1 MPAVDLPAS
10 DTSEPRISGGDD
22 AVTRFDRAS
31 LAFVVGLAA
40 VLRIPGLDVRGRFD
54 ADQGHDMLTLV
65 AFVRDGVIPLLGP
78 KTSVGDFHHGAFYYY
93 LLAPSAAL
101 SNGDPVAV
109 TLELALLGI
118 AAVALTW
125 WLARAIGGPWAGLLA
140 GALLAVSPAAI
151 EESTFIWNP
160 NPIAFFAALA
170 LAAVWRAR
178 TGGRTAWWALATAS
192 AGVVFQLH
200 VLGVVF
206 LIAIVALALLELR
219 RDRSV
224 VRGLLGGIALV
235 ALLFVPLL
243 VHELTHDF
251 AETRGVVAYIAGGD
265 PGPEGGPIAALV
277 ITLLRVVGWPLV
289 GLVIAYPTA
298 AILLL
303 AAVVGLV
310 GARWISARGEE
321 RMALRMLVGIAA
333 WSTLA
338 LAFVAPSLQRVVLAL
353 PNDHYHAFLD
363 PVIVVLVAVTSTGL
377 IASALASWRASRRP
391 APGLAGT
398 LVGAVVVVLVAA
410 AVLRQ
415 PPWVDPDG
423 GWAAARA
430 AGARIVQVAGSRL
443 IRVVGLP
450 DFKLADGIIFP
461 VIHAGGRVVDPATDP
476 GILVVACDRLF
487 ETAIGA
493 PCGGSAEDREV
504 GLGQGSGEAGGL
516 RLLDRFDASPRT
528 AISVYGPAN
537 GP

>member
-1 MPAVDLPAS
+1 M
-10 DTSEPRISGGDD
+10 
-22 AVTRFDRAS
+22 TRFDRAA

-65 AFVRDGVIPLLGP
+65 AFVRDGVVPLLGP

-101 SNGDPVAV
+101 SSGDPVAV
-109 TLELALLGI
+109 AFELALLGI
-118 AAVALTW
+118 AAVTLTW

-140 GALLAVSPAAI
+140 GVLLAVSPAAI

-170 LAAVWRAR
+170 LAAVWRAK
-178 TGGRTAWWALATAS
+178 TGGRPAWWALAIAS
-192 AGVVFQLH
+192 AGAVFQLH

-224 VRGLLGGIALV
+224 ARGLVGGLALV

-251 AETRGVVAYIAGGD
+251 AETRGVLAYIAGGD
-265 PGPEGGPIAALV
+265 PGPEGGPVAALV

-289 GLVIAYPTA
+289 GLVIAYPVT

-303 AAVVGLV
+303 AVVVGLV
-310 GARWISARGEE
+310 GARWISARGQEV
-321 RMALRMLVGIAA
+321 MALRMLAGIAA
-333 WSTLA
+333 WSTVA

-363 PVIVVLVAVTSTGL
+363 PVVMVLVAVSSVGL
-377 IASALASWRASRRP
+377 LAQAAASWRSSRRP
-391 APGLAGT
+391 APLAAGVI
-398 LVGAVVVVLVAA
+398 VGAVVAVLIAA
-410 AVLRQ
+410 AVVRQ

-423 GWAAARA
+423 GWVAARA
-430 AGARIVQVAGSRL
+430 AGERIVQVAGSRP

-450 DFKLADGIIFP
+450 EFKLADGIIFP
-461 VIHAGGRVVDPATDP
+461 VVHAGGQVVDDP
-476 GILVVACDRLF
+476 NPDAVLVVACDRLF

-493 PCGGSAEDREV
+493 PCGGLAEDREV
-504 GLGQGSGEAGGL
+504 GLGQVSPAPAGL
-516 RLLDRFDASPRT
+516 RLIDRFDASPRT
-528 AISVYGPAN
+528 AISVYGPAD

>member
-1 MPAVDLPAS
+1 M
-10 DTSEPRISGGDD
+10 
-22 AVTRFDRAS
+22 TRFDRAS

-40 VLRIPGLDVRGRFD
+40 ALRLPGLDARGRFD

-65 AFVRDGVIPLLGP
+65 AFARDGVVPLLGP

-93 LLAPSAAL
+93 LLAPSAAI
-101 SNGDPVAV
+101 SNADPVAV
-109 TLELALLGI
+109 AFELALLGI

-125 WLARAIGGPWAGLLA
+125 WLAGAIGGPWAGLLA
-140 GALLAVSPAAI
+140 GVLMAVSPAAI

-170 LAAVWRAR
+170 LVAVWRAR
-178 TGGRTAWWALATAS
+178 TGGRPSWWTLAIAS
-192 AGVVFQLH
+192 AGAVFQLH

-206 LIAIVALALLELR
+206 LMAIVAIAVLDLR

-224 VRGLLGGIALV
+224 VRGLLGGLALV

-251 AETRGVVAYIAGGD
+251 AETRGVLAYIAGGD
-265 PGPEGGPIAALV
+265 PGPEGGPVAALV

-303 AAVVGLV
+303 AVVVGLV

-321 RMALRMLVGIAA
+321 RMALRMLVGIAT
-333 WSTLA
+333 WSTVS

-363 PVIVVLVAVTSTGL
+363 PVIVVLVAVSSTVL
-377 IASALASWRASRRP
+377 IASALVSWRSTRRP
-391 APGLAGT
+391 APLLAGA
-398 LVGAVVVVLVAA
+398 LVGAAVVVLIAA

-423 GWAAARA
+423 GWAAART
-430 AGARIVQVAGSRL
+430 AGTRVVGVAGSRP
-443 IRVVGLP
+443 IGVVGLP
-450 DFKLADGIIFP
+450 DFKLADGITFP
-461 VIHAGGRVVDPATDP
+461 VAYAGGQVVDPDTNP

-493 PCGGSAEDREV
+493 PCGGPAEDREV
-504 GLGQGSGEAGGL
+504 GESGGL

-528 AISVYGPAN
+528 SISVYGPAD